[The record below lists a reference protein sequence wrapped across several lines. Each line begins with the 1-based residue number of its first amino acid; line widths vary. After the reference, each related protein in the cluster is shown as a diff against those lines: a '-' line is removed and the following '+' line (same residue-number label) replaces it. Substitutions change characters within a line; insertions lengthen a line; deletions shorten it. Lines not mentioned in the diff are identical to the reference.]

1 MIRHRVIEYIAVLL
15 LLSPLLFINI
25 RDSHAWGD
33 DFAGYLTQAQNIA
46 TGHPYYETRMLPQ
59 EYMPSYAPQYYSYGF
74 PLLLAP
80 VVKLWGLDFHELDTY
95 ISLWLVAWGL
105 LIFAFLRWRFS
116 FFTSSAF
123 ILLFFINPWFF
134 RFKTEIISDIPFSFF
149 FSLSLMLFIRRL
161 ELSRLVL
168 VLFGLVMAFTIGIR
182 EVGYIFPLILVAN
195 IVWSAICMTL
205 HSISAAAWRQRLRTD
220 SLALTVCLAAV
231 CVANIFLFPAPGS
244 HIAHFLGLYDSP
256 DHSLTLLSNLDLY
269 TRLFQSLF
277 IHEAGRYSF
286 MVYYATS
293 FTLVLAVLGFVQLMR
308 RGAWEWVILCVY
320 ALVVLLF
327 PYSSQG
333 FRYMLPVLPVIIL
346 CAAMGARSIRL
357 PVGLHRYIAG
367 MAFVVFVLF
376 ISARD
381 IRACQREQQLTIMPG
396 PQTESSRRML
406 DYIRTHTAPDALIAT
421 TKPRAI
427 ALYTDRRTCL
437 IPKNATPAFIS
448 QELRTVRP
456 DYVLDIDMLDRDVA
470 GAYARYDQDSAIW
483 QSDGNTL
490 YRAKSWP

>member
-1 MIRHRVIEYIAVLL
+1 MIRRRAIEYIAILL
-15 LLSPLLFINI
+15 LLSPLLCINI
-25 RDSHAWGD
+25 RDSHPWGD

-46 TGHPYYETRMLPQ
+46 TGHHYYETRMLPQ
-59 EYMPSYAPQYYSYGF
+59 EYMPSYAPQYYAYGF

-80 VVKLWGLDFHELDTY
+80 VVKVWGLDFHALDTY

-116 FFTSSAF
+116 FFTSAAF
-123 ILLFFINPWFF
+123 VLIFLINPWFL
-134 RFKTEIISDIPFSFF
+134 RLKTEIISDIPFSFF
-149 FSLSLMLFIRRL
+149 FTLCLMLFIRRR
-161 ELSRLVL
+161 ELSPVALI
-168 VLFGLVMAFTIGIR
+168 LFGLVMAFTIGIR
-182 EVGYIFPLILVAN
+182 EVGYIFPVLLAAD
-195 IVWSAICMTL
+195 IVWSAVRMSL
-205 HSISAAAWRQRLRTD
+205 HAISAAAWRQKLRTD
-220 SLALTVCLAAV
+220 GLALAVAIAAV
-231 CVANIFLFPAPGS
+231 AVSNILLFPAPGS
-244 HIAHFLGLYDSP
+244 HLEHFLSLYESP

-293 FTLVLAVLGFVQLMR
+293 FMLVLAVLGFVQLMW
-308 RGAWEWVILCVY
+308 RGAWEWLILCGY
-320 ALVVLLF
+320 ALIVLLF

-333 FRYMLPVLPVIIL
+333 FRYMLPVLPVIML
-346 CAAMGARSIRL
+346 CAAIGARSIRL

-367 MAFVVFVLF
+367 MGFVVFVLSV
-376 ISARD
+376 SARD
-381 IRACQREQQLTIMPG
+381 IRACQREQHLTIMPG

-427 ALYTDRRTCL
+427 ALYTGRRTCL

-448 QELRTVRP
+448 QELRAVQP

-470 GAYARYDQDSAIW
+470 GAYARYDQDSSIW

-490 YRAKSWP
+490 YKAKSWP